1 MRWAPEGECAM
12 ASVCGRYMISRACV
26 GARGLVYT
34 AVRLGSPWPARP
46 GQKSDGWDGSEILGQ
61 RTVSDDRAA
70 RAAAVAQ
77 LKAICEEH
85 AGER

>member
-1 MRWAPEGECAM
+1 MRWAREGEHAM
-12 ASVCGRYMISRACV
+12 ASVCGRYMISRASV

-46 GQKSDGWDGSEILGQ
+46 GQKSNGWDGSEILGQ

-77 LKAICEEH
+77 LQAICEEH